1 MPRPVVGRAFRA
13 AGTGAA
19 AARGTGGA
27 ASAIVEKMST
37 GRLAG
42 KVAIVTGGN
51 SGMGAATVERYVAE
65 GARVTIAA
73 RSDGPGREL
82 ARRLGDS
89 AMFVRTDVTVEAD
102 VQAMVE
108 ATVQRW
114 GRLDVLFNNAGSGHP
129 YHDVD
134 AIDIER
140 FQQDVM
146 VLLGSC
152 FLGVKHAAPIMKR
165 QRGGSIINNGSTAG
179 VTTDGSSAEYSACK
193 AAVIHVTKVWA
204 TELAEHRVRVNS
216 ISPGA
221 IITPIFW
228 GGQSGHT
235 AEENAIRSERLTR
248 WFEDTM
254 PQGRAGQGD
263 DIAHA
268 AVYLA
273 SDESVHV
280 TGVNLMVD
288 GGLTAARGSRAQFR
302 ERFEGRA
309 AFLAGTE

>member
-1 MPRPVVGRAFRA
+1 MAP
-13 AGTGAA
+13 T
-19 AARGTGGA
+19 
-27 ASAIVEKMST
+27 T

-51 SGMGAATVERYVAE
+51 SGMGAATVEHYVAE

-73 RSDGPGREL
+73 RDADAGQAL
-82 ARRLGDS
+82 AERLGDS
-89 AMFVRTDVTVEAD
+89 AQFVRTDVTVEAD
-102 VQAMVE
+102 VKAMVE
-108 ATVQRW
+108 ATVERW

-129 YHDVD
+129 YREVD
-134 AIDIER
+134 DIDIEL
-140 FQQDVM
+140 FQRDAM

-152 FLGVKHAAPIMKR
+152 FLGVKYAAPIMKR
-165 QRGGSIINNGSTAG
+165 QRSGSIINNGSTAG

-193 AAVIHVTKVWA
+193 AGVIHVTKVWA
-204 TELAEHRVRVNS
+204 TELAEHRVRVNC
-216 ISPGA
+216 ISPGG

-228 GGQSGHT
+228 GGQTGHS
-235 AEENAIRSERLTR
+235 ADDNAIRAERLTR
-248 WFEDTM
+248 WFEDAM
-254 PQGRAGQGD
+254 PQGRAGQSD

-288 GGLTAARGSRAQFR
+288 GGLTAARGSRAQLK
-302 ERFEGRA
+302 ERSEGRA
-309 AFLAGTE
+309 EFINRP

>member
-1 MPRPVVGRAFRA
+1 MAP
-13 AGTGAA
+13 T
-19 AARGTGGA
+19 
-27 ASAIVEKMST
+27 T

-51 SGMGAATVERYVAE
+51 SGMGAATVEHYVAE

-73 RSDGPGREL
+73 RDADAGQAL
-82 ARRLGDS
+82 AERLGDS
-89 AMFVRTDVTVEAD
+89 AQFVRTDVTVEAD
-102 VQAMVE
+102 VKGMVE
-108 ATVQRW
+108 ATVERW

-129 YHDVD
+129 YREVD
-134 AIDIER
+134 HIDIEL
-140 FQQDVM
+140 FQQDAM

-152 FLGVKHAAPIMKR
+152 FLGVKYAAPIMKR
-165 QRGGSIINNGSTAG
+165 QRSGSIINNGSTAG

-193 AAVIHVTKVWA
+193 AGVIHVTKVWA
-204 TELAEHRVRVNS
+204 TELAEHRVRVNC
-216 ISPGA
+216 ISPGG

-228 GGQSGHT
+228 GGHTGHS
-235 AEENAIRSERLTR
+235 AEDNAIRAERLTR
-248 WFEDTM
+248 WFEDAM
-254 PQGRAGQGD
+254 PQGRAGQSD

-288 GGLTAARGSRAQFR
+288 GGLTAARGSRAQLK
-302 ERFEGRA
+302 ERSDGRA
-309 AFLAGTE
+309 EFINRP